1 MEGEE
6 SAVVAVTVLFRRA
19 RAGTAV
25 EAIVCISVLSFSWK
39 EIIDQ
44 FINRLFRGSTEMW
57 ERSKKKKGGRKSFVE
72 PVDSRWY

>member
-1 MEGEE
+1 MEGED
-6 SAVVAVTVLFRRA
+6 SAVVAVTVLFRTV

-57 ERSKKKKGGRKSFVE
+57 DRSKKKEVWSKVFC
-72 PVDSRWY
+72 